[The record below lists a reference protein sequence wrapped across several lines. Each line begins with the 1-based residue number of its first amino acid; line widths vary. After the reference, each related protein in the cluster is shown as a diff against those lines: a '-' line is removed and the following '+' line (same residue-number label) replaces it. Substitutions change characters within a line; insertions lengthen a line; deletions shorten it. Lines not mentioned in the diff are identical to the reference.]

1 MTGHHHSLNSFAAS
15 GARGTM
21 CGRPFLVR
29 SAGSCH
35 VVVALSRSSSAMRLP
50 RLSAVSHRLDRTV
63 SVRDLRRP
71 TAASQ
76 ELGDVLCPRLQSL
89 ALLISIIVE
98 IIGAVADTFGFVI
111 LHGVP
116 DLARDAERRHSGLHR
131 CPQVLR
137 RKVRASQSSL
147 FE

>member
-1 MTGHHHSLNSFAAS
+1 
-15 GARGTM
+15 M

-35 VVVALSRSSSAMRLP
+35 VGVALPRSSSAMRLP
-50 RLSAVSHRLDRTV
+50 RLSAVSHRLDRTI
-63 SVRDLRRP
+63 SVRVLQRP

-76 ELGDVLCPRLQSL
+76 QLGDVLCPRLQSL
-89 ALLISIIVE
+89 ALLLSIVVE
-98 IIGAVADTFGFVI
+98 IIGTVANASGLMI
-111 LHGVP
+111 LHGVA
-116 DLARDAERRHSGLHR
+116 DLARNAERRHSGLHSR
-131 CPQVLR
+131 PQVLR